1 MSSVRSKKALAGKS
15 LLTAAILAVLA
26 PALHAQQLA
35 ANTAAATQPSSALD
49 EVIVTGT
56 RQVGQKAADSPAPI
70 QILSAAQLQSA
81 GKPDLIQTLAAVVP
95 SFTAQGFGGD
105 FANQTLQA
113 KLRGLSP
120 NHVLVLVD
128 GKRRHTTSN
137 LAILGGPFQLG
148 AGVDLN
154 FIPVSAIDH
163 IEVLTEGAAAQ
174 YGTDAIAGVINII
187 LKKDS
192 SGGSIGAN
200 YGAYEDGGG
209 LSGGANANVG
219 FQPYDGA
226 YINLTAEV
234 QNHGHS
240 DRGGIDPRVVDPAN
254 LAKYPDSNMI
264 YQPGYPYLNHIQG
277 DAQSNLKIL
286 SYNSGFALGDGA
298 TELYSFGTYG
308 RKEAKSYENYRLPD
322 KSVYTD
328 PTTGETVYQY
338 PYGFNP
344 QEASGETDYSVTAG
358 LKGDIVGW
366 NWDLASAYGVDK
378 IDVSTITA
386 TNISIF
392 AATGASP
399 TNFYDGQFKASQWT
413 TTLDLNRDFDVG
425 LAGPLNVAFGGES
438 RRDTYQIKA
447 GNAASYFGAGAA
459 SFPGLT
465 PSDATERSR
474 KNYAGYVDLAAKPID
489 GLRVDAAGRYE
500 HYTDFGNATVGKL
513 TARYD
518 FTPAVALRGT
528 VSTGFRAPT
537 LAEESYTNVNV
548 GPTTAYIQLAPNS
561 AAASFLGLG
570 SGLKPEKSTN
580 YSFGVVLHPMDKVSA
595 TLDVFQISIKN
606 RIMASGQ
613 LNGSITNTVTNPD
626 GTTTTTT
633 VDVSPAVNEAI
644 VATGNHLDPT
654 VRNTG
659 VNIFANGA
667 DTRTRG
673 ADFVLDYNDDYS
685 WGHVDWSIGATYN
698 STTLTSL
705 VATPAALAG
714 QQLFDQVAVSDITT
728 ASPKYV
734 INLGGAWTMDKFSV
748 TLREVIYG
756 PSSEWE
762 NDNADTN
769 GASVVYYQDKI
780 GVMPVTNLDIGYEAL
795 KGLRL
800 SIGANNLFDRYP
812 NKQNSALLKA
822 FNSADDNSAV
832 AQYPGFSPIGFN
844 GGYYYL
850 RANYRF

>member
-1 MSSVRSKKALAGKS
+1 

-26 PALHAQQLA
+26 PTLHAQQLA
-35 ANTAAATQPSSALD
+35 ANTDTAPQPGALE

-192 SGGSIGAN
+192 TGGSIGAN
-200 YGAYEDGGG
+200 YGGYMDGGG
-209 LSGGANANVG
+209 ISGGATANAG

-240 DRGGIDPRVVDPAN
+240 DRGGVDPRVVDPAK
-254 LAKYPDSNMI
+254 LAKYPDSNML
-264 YQPGYPYLNHIQG
+264 YVPGYPYLNHIQG
-277 DAQSNLKIL
+277 DAQTNLKL
-286 SYNSGFALGDGA
+286 VSYNSGFALGDGG

-322 KSVYTD
+322 KSVYKD
-328 PTTGETVYQY
+328 PTTGETIYQY

-344 QEASGETDYSVTAG
+344 QEASGETDYSLTLG
-358 LKGDIVGW
+358 LKGEILGW
-366 NWDLASAYGVDK
+366 QWDLASAYGVDK

-399 TNFYDGQFKASQWT
+399 VNFYDGQFKASQWT
-413 TTLDLNRDFDVG
+413 TTLDFDRDFDVG

-447 GNAASYFGAGAA
+447 GNPASYFGAGAA

-474 KNYAGYVDLAAKPID
+474 KNYAGYVDLATKPIE

-500 HYTDFGNATVGKL
+500 HYTDFGNASVGKL

-518 FTPAVALRGT
+518 FTPAVAVRGT
-528 VSTGFRAPT
+528 VSSGFRAPT

-561 AAASFLGLG
+561 NAASFLGLG

-595 TLDVFQISIKN
+595 TLDIFQITIKN

-613 LNGSITNTVTNPD
+613 LNGSITQSD
-626 GTTTTTT
+626 GS
-633 VDVSPAVNEAI
+633 VLVVSPAVNQAI

-659 VNIFANGA
+659 VNIFANGS

-673 ADFVLDYNDDYS
+673 ADFVLDYVDDYA

-698 STTLTSL
+698 DTTLL
-705 VATPAALAG
+705 KLIATPAQLAG

-734 INLGGAWTMDKFSV
+734 VNLGAAWSLEKLSV
-748 TLREVIYG
+748 TLREVVYG
-756 PSSEWE
+756 PSTEWE

-769 GASVVYYQDKI
+769 GSTAVFYQDRI
-780 GVMPVTNLDIGYEAL
+780 GVIPVTNLDIGYEAL

-800 SIGANNLFDRYP
+800 SIGANNLFNRYP
-812 NKQNSALLKA
+812 NKQNPDLIKA
-822 FNSADDNSAV
+822 FNSQDDNSAV

-844 GGYYYL
+844 GGYYYV